1 MDLEIKEKGYKIIR
15 NFIPKELAKSL
26 SVEFND
32 YCKSNEVSGDS
43 QVEDCKS
50 VYNYISFLELLNQKT
65 VEVSEILGETVL
77 PTYSYARVYKNK
89 NILEKH
95 KDRES
100 CEISLTVHLDGDS
113 EWELFIGND
122 DKEFIK
128 LNSGDAIIYLGCE
141 IEHGRE
147 EYKGETYTQ
156 CFLHYVKSQGKY
168 SDFYFD
174 NKKHHGKN
182 DVKNYIKVYENIISD
197 ELCEQILNEYYDD
210 EWESSYLGKDNE
222 INKEVRSCTQIMI
235 SLQDSISKNKKN
247 RESLDNQIFE
257 CTKNA
262 IIQYCDDFPD
272 LEISSDSG
280 YTLLK
285 YEEGQF
291 YKQHVD
297 SFKQEQRAL
306 SCSFILND
314 DYEGG
319 EFAFFDRKIKLKP
332 KKGSVVMFPSNFMYP
347 HEVMP
352 VQNGIRYSIITWFV
366 WN

>member
-1 MDLEIKEKGYKIIR
+1 
-15 NFIPKELAKSL
+15 
-26 SVEFND
+26 
-32 YCKSNEVSGDS
+32 
-43 QVEDCKS
+43 
-50 VYNYISFLELLNQKT
+50 
-65 VEVSEILGETVL
+65 
-77 PTYSYARVYKNK
+77 
-89 NILEKH
+89 
-95 KDRES
+95 
-100 CEISLTVHLDGDS
+100 
-113 EWELFIGND
+113 
-122 DKEFIK
+122 
-128 LNSGDAIIYLGCE
+128 
-141 IEHGRE
+141 
-147 EYKGETYTQ
+147 
-156 CFLHYVKSQGKY
+156 
-168 SDFYFD
+168 
-174 NKKHHGKN
+174 
-182 DVKNYIKVYENIISD
+182 
-197 ELCEQILNEYYDD
+197 
-210 EWESSYLGKDNE
+210 
-222 INKEVRSCTQIMI
+222 MI

-366 WN
+366 